1 MGAWSTS
8 AAHEARDGHR
18 QPSRAKDDSARRPIE
33 AEANRLV
40 ETYADTILRVSYT
53 YLRSTQDAEDIC
65 QDVLLKALGHTGSF
79 DSAEHERAWI
89 IRVAINAAKDLLRRR
104 DRQGTVALDDIA
116 EPVAPMGATDRELEA
131 RAEGVLEL
139 VMALPLEYREA
150 IYLHYYE
157 EYSIK
162 QIAAIVHAS
171 ESAVATRLSRGRSKL
186 RPSWKELDMSSTF
199 DPTSYRSDLNRL
211 SFSDEQKAH
220 MAARLAETAS
230 DRTAEAKEAREN
242 GTGKILELHG
252 AGAAHS
258 ASKCVRRPKARR
270 GRAQRIA
277 AALGIAALLTVGGG
291 TAYATGTLARA
302 ADSLAAVFGAGPAQ
316 TELIDRIGRP
326 IGASC
331 TSNGITIT
339 ADAIIGM
346 RHAYAVVYTIEK
358 DDGTAFDEI
367 TMNENGH
374 YNLFLEGGGNI
385 NALTALRLGVQG
397 GHGGAYTFDAD
408 PSDNAIQLME
418 MMSLTGTDASLS
430 GETLHFDASK
440 LLYMPTSADGQ
451 RDLPVETIATGDW
464 NMSFKIDYDD
474 LSVDLPAG
482 QSFTVNGHNAVVD
495 ELAISPLGA
504 TITYTVDAVDG
515 PSEPTGL
522 ETNSESRAGYGNFSV
537 TFTDGTTE
545 EIGSGYGSWQEGGK
559 TVVQKTRLF
568 DQIRDVDDIDSIT
581 VGDLTV
587 PIQ

>member
-65 QDVLLKALGHTGSF
+65 QDVLLKALGHAGSF

-358 DDGTAFDEI
+358 DNGTAFDEI

>member
-1 MGAWSTS
+1 
-8 AAHEARDGHR
+8 
-18 QPSRAKDDSARRPIE
+18 
-33 AEANRLV
+33 
-40 ETYADTILRVSYT
+40 
-53 YLRSTQDAEDIC
+53 
-65 QDVLLKALGHTGSF
+65 
-79 DSAEHERAWI
+79 
-89 IRVAINAAKDLLRRR
+89 
-104 DRQGTVALDDIA
+104 
-116 EPVAPMGATDRELEA
+116 
-131 RAEGVLEL
+131 
-139 VMALPLEYREA
+139 
-150 IYLHYYE
+150 
-157 EYSIK
+157 
-162 QIAAIVHAS
+162 
-171 ESAVATRLSRGRSKL
+171 
-186 RPSWKELDMSSTF
+186 MSSTF

-277 AALGIAALLTVGGG
+277 AALGIAAMLTIGGG

-440 LLYMPTSADGQ
+440 LLYSPKGEQADG
-451 RDLPVETIATGDW
+451 RALPAETLAAGNW
-464 NMSFKIDYDD
+464 NMSFKIDYED

-504 TITYTVDAVDG
+504 TITYTVDAVDATLSTS
-515 PSEPTGL
+515 P
-522 ETNSESRAGYGNFSV
+522 R
-537 TFTDGTTE
+537 
-545 EIGSGYGSWQEGGK
+545 YGSTRARAA
-559 TVVQKTRLF
+559 TVR
-568 DQIRDVDDIDSIT
+568 
-581 VGDLTV
+581 
-587 PIQ
+587 